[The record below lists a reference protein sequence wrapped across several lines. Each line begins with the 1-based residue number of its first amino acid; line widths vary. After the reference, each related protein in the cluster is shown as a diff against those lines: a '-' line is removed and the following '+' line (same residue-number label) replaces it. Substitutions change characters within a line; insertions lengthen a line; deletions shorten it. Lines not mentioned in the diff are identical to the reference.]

1 MEPAAA
7 GGQWGRG
14 RGGGASAGQRQPRQH
29 LPGSVGRL
37 RRGPP
42 PAPGRSGDGRGRFRG
57 WVRHVARG
65 AGQEPGREPSIR
77 PDPRR
82 PPRVAPGAASSRRAA
97 ERIRR
102 KTSGFSHGA
111 PRAAA

>member
-14 RGGGASAGQRQPRQH
+14 RGGGGASAGQRQPRQH
-29 LPGSVGRL
+29 LPGAVGKL
-37 RRGPP
+37 RRGP
-42 PAPGRSGDGRGRFRG
+42 APGSSGDGRGRLREG
-57 WVRHVARG
+57 RVRHASRG
-65 AGQEPGREPSIR
+65 AGQEPGREPSVR